1 MTEINSYVDLKWLPV
16 VEKFR
21 HEAKI
26 NDDARDAGLNPYPE
40 NVDRFDN
47 IRYGDH
53 GDDNLLDLY
62 RPHRYQGKL
71 PVIVHVHGGGYVYG
85 TKETYQF
92 YGLAMA
98 RMGFAFINFNY
109 RKAPEVEY
117 PSELR
122 ETNQVFHWLVQHADK
137 YDLDLNNVFI
147 AGDSAGAQMAEQYL
161 VMYTNP
167 EYAQLLE
174 MQMPDLKLKAGLLN
188 CGCYFLERQLAQP
201 SVLDAYF
208 TGHARSLHPHDLKV
222 EDYITKDFL
231 PVFVMTANQDFL
243 HDTAVRFDQY
253 LLDRKIPHEFRSYGD
268 SQHPRSHVFHVNQK
282 DPEIAARCNA
292 DEIDFL
298 RRFID

>member
-1 MTEINSYVDLKWLPV
+1 MTEINSYVDPKWLPIAD
-16 VEKFR
+16 KFC
-21 HEAKI
+21 HEAKE

-53 GDDNLLDLY
+53 GEDNLLDLY
-62 RPHRYQGKL
+62 RPHHYEGKL

-92 YGLAMA
+92 YGLALA

-109 RKAPEVEY
+109 RKAPVVEY

-122 ETNQVFHWLVQHADK
+122 ETNQVFWWLAQHGDR

-167 EYAQLLE
+167 EYAQLME
-174 MQMPDLKLKAGLLN
+174 IQMPNLKLKAGLLN
-188 CGCYFLERQLAQP
+188 CGCYFLNRQLAQP

-208 TGHARSLHPHDLKV
+208 TCLLYTSDAAAFWMP
-222 EDYITKDFL
+222 I
-231 PVFVMTANQDFL
+231 
-243 HDTAVRFDQY
+243 
-253 LLDRKIPHEFRSYGD
+253 LLDMPVRCIHTILGLKTIL
-268 SQHPRSHVFHVNQK
+268 PRIFCPCLS
-282 DPEIAARCNA
+282 
-292 DEIDFL
+292 
-298 RRFID
+298 

>member
-1 MTEINSYVDLKWLPV
+1 MDLKWLPV

-40 NVDRFDN
+40 NVDRFDS

-71 PVIVHVHGGGYVYG
+71 PVIVHVHGGGFVYG

-117 PSELR
+117 LLSRGKTTKSFTGWCSTP
-122 ETNQVFHWLVQHADK
+122 TNMIWT
-137 YDLDLNNVFI
+137 NNVFI

-174 MQMPDLKLKAGLLN
+174 
-188 CGCYFLERQLAQP
+188 C
-201 SVLDAYF
+201 
-208 TGHARSLHPHDLKV
+208 
-222 EDYITKDFL
+222 
-231 PVFVMTANQDFL
+231 
-243 HDTAVRFDQY
+243 
-253 LLDRKIPHEFRSYGD
+253 
-268 SQHPRSHVFHVNQK
+268 
-282 DPEIAARCNA
+282 RCR
-292 DEIDFL
+292 I
-298 RRFID
+298 